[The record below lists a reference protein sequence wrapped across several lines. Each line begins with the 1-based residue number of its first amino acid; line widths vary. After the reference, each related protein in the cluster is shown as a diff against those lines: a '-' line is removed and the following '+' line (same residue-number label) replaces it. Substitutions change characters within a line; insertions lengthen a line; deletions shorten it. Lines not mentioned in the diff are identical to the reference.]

1 MVKIFRCNTGIRT
14 VTTTF
19 GVLRGEMV
27 SPNVGDLP
35 PVAQYLGVPY
45 GVAPS
50 GQYRFNMAISA
61 AKWTHMPKDAY
72 SLSSVCIQSGIPE
85 LAETKALKTTSAQRY
100 DHMHKLL
107 PKLKPQSEDCLH
119 MNLYVPEKICTFPS
133 ESQRE
138 NSDLI
143 NSIFTAFH
151 ADSNRRQ
158 LPVLVVV
165 HGDEYGWNSGNPYNG
180 TILASYGQII
190 VITLNYRLGVFGI
203 VIFHFGFLGRCE
215 SSSCSGNSGLS
226 DLVAALKMLTNIL
239 PAFGGDPSLITL
251 LGWGS
256 GASLV
261 SLLMASPI
269 TQPNNRM
276 FRRAILLD
284 GSALAPWAMS
294 KNPQPIFFQLAE
306 HLKCIEKVD
315 KRKRLSYDQR
325 STESIVRCM
334 QDHSPQNITRAAR
347 KISTPT
353 FLSRFAP
360 IVDGQV
366 VPNKPEALFGTQYGS
381 LFRSVDLLVGMTSNP
396 AHYLLPNEDI
406 LLGIDKEKRERIF
419 RTLIRNL
426 YDFHRKEILAALIN
440 EYTDWDN
447 PKDHPK
453 TIRNGVLAALSDVL
467 FVAPLIETARLHSID
482 DDRETS
488 NTFMFLFAHESKSTA
503 EETIASGIRGSIS
516 GDHIPYIFG
525 YPLSKDD
532 DLYSGFTNEDQ
543 MISRVMMHYISNFV
557 KSGDPTKPVQ
567 LQALTPIAER
577 FHSAAW
583 PQLTQ
588 RNREPYLEITDRPRV
603 KNYYRNAQ
611 VGFWNGLIPQ
621 LHANGKEGVPVPE
634 EHHFLPNHFKR
645 ESFFGTVRPYASYA
659 NEPFPPP
666 PLPPTPLPKSIEK
679 LTTFPSRE
687 TNSDGTPTTP
697 MPFVKAAQNS
707 TMLSVTVAVGCG
719 LLFLNICIGL
729 GLYRQCN
736 KKEET
741 KKKLQLQYQTY
752 SANYPLNATDMKYI
766 NNVAGQQQLNYMS
779 PPPPP
784 SLSQRP
790 SITNSMTAPLDSTS
804 SKTNEFEACRTSSY
818 QNYNDTS
825 HNDALITKC
834 NFQEQE
840 PLLSTTSKTSVGS
853 LRIGVSPTCP
863 KHGRAAMAQANS
875 KVNSLSG
882 LSTGGHTLEEI
893 QV

>member
-1 MVKIFRCNTGIRT
+1 MVLKNFSK
-14 VTTTF
+14 
-19 GVLRGEMV
+19 
-27 SPNVGDLP
+27 SPF
-35 PVAQYLGVPY
+35 
-45 GVAPS
+45 S
-50 GQYRFNMAISA
+50 R
-61 AKWTHMPKDAY
+61 
-72 SLSSVCIQSGIPE
+72 
-85 LAETKALKTTSAQRY
+85 ALKTTSAQRY

-119 MNLYVPEKICTFPS
+119 MNLYVPERMTYHT
-133 ESQRE
+133 
-138 NSDLI
+138 DL
-143 NSIFTAFH
+143 
-151 ADSNRRQ
+151 NRKK

-190 VITLNYRLGVFGI
+190 VITLNYRLGVFG
-203 VIFHFGFLGRCE
+203 FLGRCE

-239 PAFGGDPSLITL
+239 PAFGGDPNLITL

-269 TQPNNRM
+269 TQPNNRL
-276 FRRAILLD
+276 FQRAILLD

-294 KNPQPIFFQLAE
+294 KNPQSIFFQLAE
-306 HLKCIEKVD
+306 HLKCIEKMD
-315 KRKRLSYDQR
+315 KKEHSTYNQR
-325 STESIVRCM
+325 SAESIVRCM

-353 FLSRFAP
+353 FLSQFAP

-366 VPNKPEALFGTQYGS
+366 VPNKPETLFGTQYGS
-381 LFRSVDLLVGMTSNP
+381 LFRNVDLLVGMTSNP
-396 AHYLLPNEDI
+396 AHHLLPNDDI
-406 LLGIDKEKRERIF
+406 RLGIDKEKRKRIF

-426 YDFHRKEILAALIN
+426 YDFHRKEIFAALIN

-482 DDRETS
+482 DDQETS
-488 NTFMFLFAHESKSTA
+488 NTFMFLFAHESKNMA
-503 EETIASGIRGSIS
+503 EETVATGIQGSIS

-525 YPLSKDD
+525 HPLNQDD
-532 DLYSGFTNEDQ
+532 DLYSGFTAEDQ

-567 LQALTPIAER
+567 LQAVTPIAER

-611 VGFWNGLIPQ
+611 VGFWNGLVPQ

-634 EHHFLPNHFKR
+634 EHHFLSNHFKR
-645 ESFFGTVRPYASYA
+645 DSFFGTVRPYASYA

-666 PLPPTPLPKSIEK
+666 PLPPTPLPKFIEK
-679 LTTFPSRE
+679 LTTLSPRE
-687 TNSDGTPTTP
+687 TNSDATSTTP
-697 MPFVKAAQNS
+697 VPFVKAAQNS
-707 TMLSVTVAVGCG
+707 TMLSVTVAIGCG

-752 SANYPLNATDMKYI
+752 SANYQLNATDMNYI
-766 NNVAGQQQLNYMS
+766 SNVGGHQQLNYMPL
-779 PPPPP
+779 PPPPT
-784 SLSQRP
+784 LSQRP

-804 SKTNEFEACRTSSY
+804 SKTNECESGRIGSY
-818 QNYNDTS
+818 QNYNDAT

-834 NFQEQE
+834 NHFQEQE
-840 PLLSTTSKTSVGS
+840 PLLSTTSKTPIGS
-853 LRIGVSPTCP
+853 LRVGISPTCP
-863 KHGRAAMAQANS
+863 KHGRAAMAQAS
-875 KVNSLSG
+875 GKAVSLSG
-882 LSTGGHTLEEI
+882 LTAGGHALEEI

>member
-1 MVKIFRCNTGIRT
+1 MDIFTVYLIIITIFQLSYRIRCDTGIRT

-27 SPNVGDLP
+27 SPNVDDLS
-35 PVAQYLGVPY
+35 PVVQYLGVPY
-45 GVAPS
+45 GIAPS

-85 LAETKALKTTSAQRY
+85 FAETKALKTTSAQRY

-119 MNLYVPEKICTFPS
+119 MNLYVPERIS
-133 ESQRE
+133 
-138 NSDLI
+138 
-143 NSIFTAFH
+143 
-151 ADSNRRQ
+151 SNQKQ

-190 VITLNYRLGVFGI
+190 VITLNYRLGVFG
-203 VIFHFGFLGRCE
+203 FLGRCE
-215 SSSCSGNSGLS
+215 ASSCSGNSGLS

-276 FRRAILLD
+276 FRRAVLLD
-284 GSALAPWAMS
+284 GSALAPWAMT

-315 KRKRLSYDQR
+315 EKKRLSNNQR
-325 STESIVRCM
+325 SAESIVRCM

-360 IVDGQV
+360 IIDGQV

-381 LFRSVDLLVGMTSNP
+381 LFRNVDLLVGMTSNP
-396 AHYLLPNEDI
+396 AHHLLPNDDMR
-406 LLGIDKEKRERIF
+406 LGIDKEKRERIF

-488 NTFMFLFAHESKSTA
+488 NTFMFLFAHESKSTT
-503 EETIASGIRGSIS
+503 EETVASGIRGSIS

-525 YPLSKDD
+525 YPLNKDD

-557 KSGDPTKPVQ
+557 KSGDPTKPAQ
-567 LQALTPIAER
+567 LPATTSIAER

-645 ESFFGTVRPYASYA
+645 DSFFGTVRPYASYA

-679 LTTFPSRE
+679 LAILPSYE
-687 TNSDGTPTTP
+687 TNSDRTSTTP
-697 MPFVKAAQNS
+697 IPFVKGAQNS
-707 TMLSVTVAVGCG
+707 TMLSITVAVGCG

-736 KKEET
+736 RKEET

-752 SANYPLNATDMKYI
+752 STNYQLNATDMNCI
-766 NNVAGQQQLNYMS
+766 NNATGQQQLNYMS
-779 PPPPP
+779 QQPPPS

-790 SITNSMTAPLDSTS
+790 SIANSITAPLDSTS
-804 SKTNEFEACRTSSY
+804 SKTNEFETYRTSSY

-825 HNDALITKC
+825 HNDTLITKC
-834 NFQEQE
+834 NLQEQE
-840 PLLSTTSKTSVGS
+840 PLLSTTNKTSIGS

-863 KHGRAAMAQANS
+863 KHGRVAMVQANN

-882 LSTGGHTLEEI
+882 LSTGGHALEEI

>member
-1 MVKIFRCNTGIRT
+1 MDIFTVYLFIITILQLSKHIRCGTGIRT

-19 GVLRGEMV
+19 GVLRGTIV
-27 SPNVGDLP
+27 SPNVDDLP
-35 PVAQYLGVPY
+35 PVVQYLGVPY

-61 AKWTHMPKDAY
+61 AKWTHIPKDAY

-85 LAETKALKTTSAQRY
+85 LAETKALKMTSAQRY

-119 MNLYVPEKICTFPS
+119 MNLYVPEGIS
-133 ESQRE
+133 
-138 NSDLI
+138 
-143 NSIFTAFH
+143 FH
-151 ADSNRRQ
+151 TNSNRRQ

-190 VITLNYRLGVFGI
+190 VITLNYRLGV
-203 VIFHFGFLGRCE
+203 FGFLGRCE

-284 GSALAPWAMS
+284 GTALSPWAMS

-306 HLKCIEKVD
+306 HLGCNEIVD
-315 KRKRLSYDQR
+315 KKKHLSYNQR
-325 STESIVRCM
+325 SVESIVRCM

-366 VPNKPEALFGTQYGS
+366 VPNKPEALFGSQYGS
-381 LFRSVDLLVGMTSNP
+381 LFRNVDLLVGMTSNP
-396 AHYLLPNEDI
+396 AHHLLPNDDI
-406 LLGIDKEKRERIF
+406 RLGINKEKRDKIF

-426 YDFHRKEILAALIN
+426 YDFHRKEIFAALIN

-482 DDRETS
+482 DDRVAS
-488 NTFMFLFAHESKSTA
+488 NTFMFLFAHESKSVT

-516 GDHIPYIFG
+516 GDQIPYIFG
-525 YPLSKDD
+525 YPLDKYD

-543 MISRVMMHYISNFV
+543 MISRAMMYYISNFV
-557 KSGDPTKPVQ
+557 KSGDPTKSVQ
-567 LQALTPIAER
+567 LQTIKPIAER
-577 FHSAAW
+577 FHSTTW

-588 RNREPYLEITDRPRV
+588 RNREPYLEITDRPQV

-645 ESFFGTVRPYASYA
+645 DSFFGTVRPFASYA

-679 LTTFPSRE
+679 LTTLPSRE
-687 TNSDGTPTTP
+687 TTSDGTSTTP
-697 MPFVKAAQNS
+697 VPYVKSAQNS

-719 LLFLNICIGL
+719 LLLLNICIGL

-752 SANYPLNATDMKYI
+752 STNYQLNATDMNYV
-766 NNVAGQQQLNYMS
+766 NNITAQQQLNYMS
-779 PPPPP
+779 QPPLP

-790 SITNSMTAPLDSTS
+790 SITNSMTAPLDSSS
-804 SKTNEFEACRTSSY
+804 SKTNEFETYRAGSY
-818 QNYNDTS
+818 QNYSDTTHS
-825 HNDALITKC
+825 DALITKC

-840 PLLSTTSKTSVGS
+840 PLLSTTNKTSIGS
-853 LRIGVSPTCP
+853 LRNGVNPTCP
-863 KHGRAAMAQANS
+863 KHGRAAMAQASS
-875 KVNSLSG
+875 KVSSLSG
-882 LSTGGHTLEEI
+882 LSTGGHAMEEI

>member
-1 MVKIFRCNTGIRT
+1 MDTPIVYLFIIIQFSELIRCDSGIRT
-14 VTTTF
+14 VATTF
-19 GVLRGEMV
+19 GILRGEIV

-35 PVAQYLGVPY
+35 PVVQYLGVPY
-45 GVAPS
+45 GVAPA

-85 LAETKALKTTSAQRY
+85 LAETKALKMTSAQRY

-119 MNLYVPEKICTFPS
+119 MNLYVPERMSFHT
-133 ESQRE
+133 
-138 NSDLI
+138 DL
-143 NSIFTAFH
+143 S
-151 ADSNRRQ
+151 RKQQ

-190 VITLNYRLGVFGI
+190 VITLNYRLGV
-203 VIFHFGFLGRCE
+203 FGFLGRCE

-269 TQPNNRM
+269 TQPNNRL

-284 GSALAPWAMS
+284 GTALAPWAM
-294 KNPQPIFFQLAE
+294 K
-306 HLKCIEKVD
+306 
-315 KRKRLSYDQR
+315 
-325 STESIVRCM
+325 SIVRCM

-347 KISTPT
+347 RISTPT

-381 LFRSVDLLVGMTSNP
+381 LFRNVDLLVGMTNNP
-396 AHYLLPNEDI
+396 AHHLLPNDDI
-406 LLGIDKEKRERIF
+406 RL
-419 RTLIRNL
+419 
-426 YDFHRKEILAALIN
+426 EILAALIN

-467 FVAPLIETARLHSID
+467 FVAPLIETARLHSTD
-482 DDRETS
+482 DEREAS
-488 NTFMFLFAHESKSTA
+488 NTFMFLFAHESKSM
-503 EETIASGIRGSIS
+503 EEERMASGIQGSIS

-525 YPLSKDD
+525 YPLYKED
-532 DLYSGFTNEDQ
+532 DLYSGFTIEDQ

-557 KSGDPTKPVQ
+557 KSGDPIKPVQ
-567 LQALTPIAER
+567 LQAITSIAER
-577 FHSAAW
+577 FHSVAW

-645 ESFFGTVRPYASYA
+645 DSFFGTVRPYASYA

-679 LTTFPSRE
+679 LATLSSLE
-687 TNSDGTPTTP
+687 TKFDKASTTP
-697 MPFVKAAQNS
+697 VPFVKATQNS
-707 TMLSVTVAVGCG
+707 TMLSITVAIGCG

-752 SANYPLNATDMKYI
+752 SANYQLNATDMNYI
-766 NNVAGQQQLNYMS
+766 NNIAGQQQINYMS
-779 PPPPP
+779 SHAP
-784 SLSQRP
+784 SLSLLQKQQQQQQQQQHQQQQQPLSSTPFSQRP
-790 SITNSMTAPLDSTS
+790 SITNSITAPLDTAS
-804 SKTNEFEACRTSSY
+804 SKTNDFESTRPSSY
-818 QNYNDTS
+818 QNYSDILHNDT
-825 HNDALITKC
+825 LITKC

-840 PLLSTTSKTSVGS
+840 PLLSTTNKTPIGGS
-853 LRIGVSPTCP
+853 LRFGISPTCP
-863 KHGRAAMAQANS
+863 KHGRAAMAQIS
-875 KVNSLSG
+875 GKTGSLSG
-882 LSTGGHTLEEI
+882 LSTSGHALEEI

>member
-1 MVKIFRCNTGIRT
+1 MANTFKLIFFFKCGTGGIQA

-19 GVLRGEMV
+19 GVLRGTIV
-27 SPNVGDLP
+27 SPNSGNLP
-35 PVAQYLGVPY
+35 PVVQYLGVPY

-72 SLSSVCIQSGIPE
+72 SLSPVCIQSGIPE
-85 LAETKALKTTSAQRY
+85 LAEAKALKMTSAQRY
-100 DHMHKLL
+100 DYMHKLFS
-107 PKLKPQSEDCLH
+107 KLKPQSEDCLY
-119 MNLYVPEKICTFPS
+119 MNLYVPKELSSHANFNH
-133 ESQRE
+133 QRLL
-138 NSDLI
+138 S
-143 NSIFTAFH
+143 
-151 ADSNRRQ
+151 
-158 LPVLVVV
+158 VLVVV

-190 VITLNYRLGVFGI
+190 VITLNYRLGVFG
-203 VIFHFGFLGRCE
+203 FLGRCE
-215 SSSCSGNSGLS
+215 SSSCSGNSALS

-239 PAFGGDPSLITL
+239 PAFGGDPNLITL

-294 KNPQPIFFQLAE
+294 KNPQAMFLQLAE
-306 HLKCIEKVD
+306 HLKCTEKVD
-315 KRKRLSYDQR
+315 KKSKHPLQHQR
-325 STESIVRCM
+325 SVGSILRCM

-366 VPNKPEALFGTQYGS
+366 VPNKPEALFGIQYGS
-381 LFRSVDLLVGMTSNP
+381 LFRNVDLLVGLTSNP
-396 AHYLLPNEDI
+396 AFHLLPNDE
-406 LLGIDKEKRERIF
+406 LRLGIDREKREKIF

-467 FVAPLIETARLHSID
+467 FVAPLIETARLHSTD
-482 DDRETS
+482 DNRDTS
-488 NTFMFLFAHESKSTA
+488 NTFMFLFAHESKSA
-503 EETIASGIRGSIS
+503 AAGEAIESGIRGSVS

-525 YPLSKDD
+525 YPLNKDD

-543 MISRVMMHYISNFV
+543 MISRIMMHYVSNFV

-567 LQALTPIAER
+567 LQAMTPIAER

-621 LHANGKEGVPVPE
+621 LHASGKEGVPVPE
-634 EHHFLPNHFKR
+634 EHHFLTNHFKR
-645 ESFFGTVRPYASYA
+645 DSFFGNVRPYVSYA

-679 LTTFPSRE
+679 LTTLASRKA
-687 TNSDGTPTTP
+687 NSDGATITTTQV
-697 MPFVKAAQNS
+697 PFVKVAQNS
-707 TMLSVTVAVGCG
+707 TMLSVTVA
-719 LLFLNICIGL
+719 
-729 GLYRQCN
+729 CN

-752 SANYPLNATDMKYI
+752 SANYQLSATDTNYMKS
-766 NNVAGQQQLNYMS
+766 VAGQQQLNYMLS

-784 SLSQRP
+784 PTTTTTLSQRP
-790 SITNSMTAPLDSTS
+790 SITNSLTAPLGSTS
-804 SKTNEFEACRTSSY
+804 SKTNELETCRIGSY
-818 QNYNDTS
+818 QNYNDTT
-825 HNDALITKC
+825 HNDPLISKC
-834 NFQEQE
+834 NFHEQE
-840 PLLSTTSKTSVGS
+840 PLLSTANKTSIGA
-853 LRIGVSPTCP
+853 LRIGVNPACP
-863 KHGRAAMAQANS
+863 KHGRAAMAQGSNG
-875 KVNSLSG
+875 KVSNSLSG
-882 LSTGGHTLEEI
+882 LSTGGHALEEI